1 MIISYNNK
9 PFVQFFVLEDGG
21 WLLASCFR
29 FLAKYHR
36 FATEGEEENGEDEC
50 PPWKKQRLDSDE
62 ERLDLGYSKTWADF
76 SALPILETEIVD
88 IFIGRSELEHFTWRS
103 RAFGPQ
109 FLGNSILLQMRDLA
123 LLKMTGWNCCMSFAL
138 L

>member
-1 MIISYNNK
+1 
-9 PFVQFFVLEDGG
+9 
-21 WLLASCFR
+21 
-29 FLAKYHR
+29 LAKYQR
-36 FATEGEEENGEDEC
+36 FATEGEEKNGEDECQGEEENGEDEC
-50 PPWKKQRLDSDE
+50 PPWKKKRLDSDE
-62 ERLDLGYSKTWADF
+62 EHLDLGYSKTWADF

-123 LLKMTGWNCCMSFAL
+123 MLKMTGWNWQMLHVVCAFVSIFSSSFHL
-138 L
+138 FG